1 MHMMTMSSL
10 TWTPRVSLISHEGN
24 ILVKVRGSAPSSIR
38 YAMGGRL
45 GFLSEHKTPK
55 RTLQERNSRLP
66 NSIWIQTHLCSTVRQ
81 SPWRTS
87 SLCPSGGAVRLKL
100 HNFAINTPPDSYPAG
115 TVLPRECYNTT
126 AVWGKPLMH
135 ITLHSVWPIFF
146 LFVWENQSYVSCIIG
161 RFTVVNPRLKWS
173 TLFLFHLSHCL

>member
-1 MHMMTMSSL
+1 MSTL
-10 TWTPRVSLISHEGN
+10 TCIPCVSLISQERN

-55 RTLQERNSRLP
+55 RTLQNRNRKASEQHLCSFRR
-66 NSIWIQTHLCSTVRQ
+66 IQTHLCSTVRQ

-115 TVLPRECYNTT
+115 IVLPRECYNTT
-126 AVWGKPLMH
+126 AV
-135 ITLHSVWPIFF
+135 
-146 LFVWENQSYVSCIIG
+146 
-161 RFTVVNPRLKWS
+161 
-173 TLFLFHLSHCL
+173 